1 MMDLGGAL
9 LSAMAARQRLRLGR
23 ALRRA
28 CIAAGL
34 LLFAF
39 VLVVIALVLL
49 AWSGFYLLLPQ
60 LGPAGAALVVG
71 LIALGLAA
79 IIALI
84 AVLAGR
90 GPRRRRA
97 PPPAAGRAGGG
108 RRDGRPADP
117 AGPSPPR
124 LGCRDEAAT
133 SSLMTLPGIRL

>member
-9 LSAMAARQRLRLGR
+9 LGAMAARQRLRLGR

-79 IIALI
+79 IVVAALVWLVWVGTERI
-84 AVLAGR
+84 PNQLIPVTPHITTLLVLVFAAQR
-90 GPRRRRA
+90 LRM
-97 PPPAAGRAGGG
+97 PAADGHPYRKGG
-108 RRDGRPADP
+108 
-117 AGPSPPR
+117 SK
-124 LGCRDEAAT
+124 
-133 SSLMTLPGIRL
+133 